1 MGADIE
7 PMGRGLELA
16 TPSAAGIGR
25 AVDFHTGSLHTSGM
39 EAVEALIAANI
50 EFESRLRQ
58 VATGDWTRSTPCSEW
73 DVRGLVNHV
82 LLGTRMSIQIL
93 AGMSVDE
100 IISGLNDDLM
110 TDTDPV
116 KSFRAL
122 ADDMVDGFSGP
133 GGLDGNVD
141 HPAGQF
147 PRSVFVGFR
156 VADAAVHAWDLA
168 TATGDDV
175 GLNAELVQ
183 WLWDDA
189 QPQRE
194 MLSASGMFGDSAS
207 GDVPEDAPLQL
218 RYLDLMGRRP

>member
-1 MGADIE
+1 
-7 PMGRGLELA
+7 
-16 TPSAAGIGR
+16 
-25 AVDFHTGSLHTSGM
+25 M
-39 EAVEALIAANI
+39 EAVEALRVANT
-50 EFESRLRQ
+50 EFESRLRR
-58 VATGDWTRSTPCSEW
+58 VATEDWARSTPCSEW
-73 DVRGLVNHV
+73 DVHGLVNHV

-100 IISGLNDDLM
+100 IIGGLNDDLM

-116 KSFRAL
+116 ESFRAF
-122 ADDMVDGFSGP
+122 ADEMVDGFSGP
-133 GGLDGNVD
+133 GGLDGIVD

-168 TATGDDV
+168 TATGGDV
-175 GLNAELVQ
+175 ELDAELVR

-189 QPQRE
+189 QPLRE

-207 GDVPEDAPLQL
+207 GDIPEDAPLQL